1 MKALDA
7 VFVNCGDEVSMQVR
21 MVVVQFWEGD
31 NAVFVWARTVV
42 HGIDCEEMLA
52 QRLASG
58 VGNIVPCCGYQDRV
72 VF

>member
-31 NAVFVWARTVV
+31 NAVFVWASLYER
-42 HGIDCEEMLA
+42 
-52 QRLASG
+52 ASMSKLWAY
-58 VGNIVPCCGYQDRV
+58 CYCLR
-72 VF
+72 